1 LAKAWL
7 RHWPEGV
14 PQNLAYPEISLP
26 EVLGATAKK
35 YPNNTAIVF
44 FGKKITYRELD
55 DLCDRFASALASLGV
70 RKGDRVGLFL
80 PNVPQFPICYYGALR
95 AGAIVVPCS
104 PLYKERELEFQL
116 NDSGAETA
124 VALDL
129 LYEHLA
135 PIREK
140 TKLRNV
146 ITTTVLDF
154 FPALLGKLAKVTG
167 KLKTVPC
174 PGTMSLKELLTK
186 HGEAPPKVSI
196 DPESDAALFQYTGG
210 TTGVPKGATLTHR
223 NLVVNALQVGSWLP
237 TLREGGEVMLAVLPY
252 FHIFGMTVAM
262 NMPVLRA
269 ASMVLQPRFE
279 VLEVLKAIQKYGV
292 TLFPGV
298 PTMYIALINHPE
310 TGKFN
315 LRTVRLCI
323 SGAAALPV
331 EVMRKF
337 EAITGGR
344 LVEGYGLT
352 ETSPVTHCNPLDRP
366 EKVRPGSIGI
376 PFPDTEAKIVD
387 IETGERDLPASEV
400 GELVIRGPQ
409 VMAGY
414 WNKPEETKYA
424 LRSGWLYTG
433 DIAKEDEDGY
443 FYIVDRK
450 KDMINVSGLKVWP
463 REVEE
468 VLYEHPAVKE
478 TGVVG
483 VSDPYRG
490 ETVKAFIVLK
500 EGFEGKTTAE
510 EIIQFCKEK
519 MASFKAPAQIEFVK
533 QLPKTAIGKI
543 LRRALKEE
551 AKK

>member
-1 LAKAWL
+1 MAKAWL

-14 PQNLAYPEISLP
+14 PQNLAYPEIPLP
-26 EVLGATAKK
+26 EILTATAKK

-44 FGKKITYRELD
+44 FGKKITYRDLD
-55 DLCDRFASALASLGV
+55 GLCDRFASALVSLGV
-70 RKGDRVGLFL
+70 RKGDRVALFL
-80 PNVPQFPICYYGALR
+80 PNVPQFLICYYGALR
-95 AGAIVVPCS
+95 AGTVVVPCS

-116 NDSGAETA
+116 NDSGAETI
-124 VALDL
+124 VALDI

-135 PIREK
+135 PIRAK

-146 ITTTVLDF
+146 ITTTIVDY
-154 FPALLGKLAKVTG
+154 FPAFLGVLAKLTG
-167 KLKTVPC
+167 KVKTVPC
-174 PGTMSLKELLTK
+174 PGTMSLKELLRK
-186 HGEAPPKVSI
+186 HSEAPPKVSI
-196 DPESDAALFQYTGG
+196 DPKSDAALFQYTGG
-210 TTGVPKGATLTHR
+210 TTGVPKGAMLTHH
-223 NLVVNALQVGSWLP
+223 NLTVNAVQVGFWLP

-262 NMPVLRA
+262 NMPVFRA

-279 VLEVLKAIQKYGV
+279 VLEVLKAIQRYGV
-292 TLFPGV
+292 SLFPGV
-298 PTMYIALINHPE
+298 PTMYVALVNHPE

-315 LRTVRLCI
+315 LRTVRFCI

-387 IETGERDLPASEV
+387 IETGEKDLPVNEV
-400 GELVIRGPQ
+400 GELAIRGPQ
-409 VMAGY
+409 VMTGY
-414 WNKPEETKYA
+414 WNKPEDTKHA
-424 LRSGWLYTG
+424 LRNGWLYTG
-433 DIAKEDEDGY
+433 DIAKVDEDGY

-450 KDMINVSGLKVWP
+450 KDVINVSGLKVWP

-483 VSDPYRG
+483 LTDPYRG
-490 ETVKAFIVLK
+490 ETVKAFVVLK
-500 EGFEGKTTAE
+500 EGYEGKTTAE
-510 EIIQFCKEK
+510 EIIQFCKDK
-519 MASFKAPAQIEFVK
+519 VASFKAPTQIEFVK
-533 QLPKTAIGKI
+533 KLPKTAIGKI

-551 AKK
+551 VKT

>member
-1 LAKAWL
+1 MAKVWL

-14 PQNLAYPEISLP
+14 PQNITYPEIPLA
-26 EVLGATAKK
+26 EILAATAKK
-35 YPNNTAIVF
+35 YPSNTAIVF
-44 FGKKITYRELD
+44 FGKRITYRELD
-55 DLCDRFASALASLGV
+55 DLCDRFASTLVSLGV
-70 RKGDRVGLFL
+70 KKGDRVALFL

-95 AGAIVVPCS
+95 SGAIVVPCS

-116 NDSGAETA
+116 NDSGAETI
-124 VALDL
+124 VALDI

-135 PIREK
+135 PIRQK

-146 ITTTVLDF
+146 ITTTILDY
-154 FPALLGKLAKVTG
+154 FPASLGALAKLTG
-167 KLKTVPC
+167 KVKTVSC
-174 PGTMSLKELLTK
+174 PGTMSLKELLMK
-186 HGEAPPKVSI
+186 HSEAPPKVSI
-196 DPESDAALFQYTGG
+196 DCKTDTALFQYTGG
-210 TTGVPKGATLTHR
+210 TTGVPKGAMLTHQ
-223 NLVVNALQVGSWLP
+223 NLVVNAVQVGSWLP

-262 NMPVLRA
+262 NMPVLKA

-298 PTMYIALINHPE
+298 PTMYVALINHPE
-310 TGKFN
+310 TGKFK
-315 LRTVRLCI
+315 LGTVRFCI

-331 EVMRKF
+331 EVMRRF

-366 EKVRPGSIGI
+366 ENVRPGSIGI

-387 IETGERDLPASEV
+387 IETGEKDLPANEV
-400 GELVIRGPQ
+400 GELAIRGPQ
-409 VMAGY
+409 VMASY
-414 WNKPEETKYA
+414 WNNPDETNYV

-433 DIAKEDEDGY
+433 DIAKVDEDGY

-478 TGVVG
+478 AGVVG
-483 VSDPYRG
+483 ITDPYRG

-500 EGFEGKTTAE
+500 EGFEGKTTAQ
-510 EIIQFCKEK
+510 EIMQFCKEK
-519 MASFKAPAQIEFVK
+519 MASFKAPTQIEFVK

-551 AKK
+551 AK

>member
-1 LAKAWL
+1 LVKAWL
-7 RHWPEGV
+7 RYWPEGV
-14 PQNLAYPEISLP
+14 PQTLTYPDTSLSEILT
-26 EVLGATAKK
+26 ATARK
-35 YPNNTAIVF
+35 YPNNAAIIF
-44 FGKKITYRELD
+44 FGKRITYRELD
-55 DLCDRFASALASLGV
+55 DLCNCFASALVSLGV
-70 RKGDRVGLFL
+70 KKDDRVALFL

-116 NDSGAETA
+116 NDSGAETV

-135 PIREK
+135 PIRGK

-146 ITTTVLDF
+146 ITATLLDY
-154 FPALLGKLAKVTG
+154 FPPLLGVLARLTG
-167 KLKTVPC
+167 KVKTVSC
-174 PGTMSLKELLTK
+174 PGTISLNELLK
-186 HGEAPPKVSI
+186 RHREAPPKVAI
-196 DPESDAALFQYTGG
+196 DPKSDQALFQYTGG
-210 TTGVPKGATLTHR
+210 TTGVPKGAMLTHY
-223 NLVVNALQVGSWLP
+223 NLAVNAVQVGSWLP

-262 NMPVLRA
+262 NMPVLKA
-269 ASMVLQPRFE
+269 ASMVLLPRFE
-279 VLEVLKAIQKYGV
+279 ALEVLKAIQKYGV

-298 PTMYIALINHPE
+298 PTMYIALINHPQ
-310 TGKFN
+310 TGRFN
-315 LRTVRLCI
+315 LKTVRLCI

-337 EAITGGR
+337 EALTGGR

-352 ETSPVTHCNPLDRP
+352 ETSPVTHCNPLDRS

-376 PFPDTEAKIVD
+376 PFPDTDAKIVD
-387 IETGERDLPASEV
+387 IETGEKDLSANEV
-400 GELVIRGPQ
+400 GELAIRGLQ
-409 VMAGY
+409 VMPGY

-424 LRSGWLYTG
+424 LRRGWLYTG
-433 DIAKEDEDGY
+433 DIAKMDEDGY

-478 TGVVG
+478 TGVIG
-483 VSDPYRG
+483 VADPYRG

-510 EIIQFCKEK
+510 EIIKFCKGK
-519 MASFKAPAQIEFVK
+519 IASFKAPTQVEFVK

-551 AKK
+551 ARK

>member
-1 LAKAWL
+1 
-7 RHWPEGV
+7 
-14 PQNLAYPEISLP
+14 
-26 EVLGATAKK
+26 
-35 YPNNTAIVF
+35 
-44 FGKKITYRELD
+44 
-55 DLCDRFASALASLGV
+55 
-70 RKGDRVGLFL
+70 
-80 PNVPQFPICYYGALR
+80 
-95 AGAIVVPCS
+95 
-104 PLYKERELEFQL
+104 
-116 NDSGAETA
+116 
-124 VALDL
+124 
-129 LYEHLA
+129 
-135 PIREK
+135 
-140 TKLRNV
+140 
-146 ITTTVLDF
+146 
-154 FPALLGKLAKVTG
+154 
-167 KLKTVPC
+167 
-174 PGTMSLKELLTK
+174 
-186 HGEAPPKVSI
+186 VSI
-196 DPESDAALFQYTGG
+196 NPKSDAALFQYTGG
-210 TTGVPKGATLTHR
+210 TTGVPKGAMLTHH

-279 VLEVLKAIQKYGV
+279 VLEALKAIQKNGV

-298 PTMYIALINHPE
+298 PTMYVALINHPE

-323 SGAAALPV
+323 SGAAALPI

-376 PFPDTEAKIVD
+376 PFSDTEAKIVD
-387 IETGERDLPASEV
+387 IETGEKDLAANEV
-400 GELVIRGPQ
+400 GELAIRGPQ

-424 LRSGWLYTG
+424 LRGGWLYTG
-433 DIAKEDEDGY
+433 DIAKVDEDGY

-468 VLYEHPAVKE
+468 VLYEHSAVKE
-478 TGVVG
+478 AGVVG
-483 VSDPYRG
+483 IVDPYRG

-500 EGFEGKTTAE
+500 EGFEGKTTTE
-510 EIIQFCKEK
+510 EIIQFCKER
-519 MASFKAPAQIEFVK
+519 MASFKAPTQIDFVK

-551 AKK
+551 TRK

>member
-1 LAKAWL
+1 MAKAWL

-14 PQNLAYPEISLP
+14 PQNLTYPEIPLS
-26 EVLGATAKK
+26 EVLTLTAKK
-35 YPNNTAIVF
+35 YPNNTAIIF
-44 FGKKITYRELD
+44 FGKKLAYHELD
-55 DLCDRFASALASLGV
+55 DLSSRFASALVSLGV
-70 RKGDRVGLFL
+70 KKGDRVALFL

-95 AGAIVVPCS
+95 AGAVVVPCS

-116 NDSGAETA
+116 NDSGAETV

-135 PIREK
+135 PIRGK
-140 TKLRNV
+140 TKLRNI
-146 ITTTVLDF
+146 ITTTILDF
-154 FPALLGKLAKVTG
+154 FPSFLGVLAKLTG

-174 PGTMSLKELLTK
+174 PGTMSLKELLAK

-196 DPESDAALFQYTGG
+196 NPRNDAALFQYTGG
-210 TTGVPKGATLTHR
+210 TTGVPKGAMLTHH

-279 VLEVLKAIQKYGV
+279 VLEVLKAIQKHGV

-376 PFPDTEAKIVD
+376 PFSDTEAKIVD
-387 IETGERDLPASEV
+387 IETGEKDLAANEV
-400 GELVIRGPQ
+400 GELAIQGPQ

-424 LRSGWLYTG
+424 LRDGWLYTG
-433 DIAKEDEDGY
+433 DIAKVDEDGY

-468 VLYEHPAVKE
+468 VLYEHSAVKE
-478 TGVVG
+478 AGVVG

-500 EGFEGKTTAE
+500 DGFEGKTTVE
-510 EIIQFCKEK
+510 EIVRFCKEK
-519 MASFKAPAQIEFVK
+519 MASFKAPSQVEFVK

-543 LRRALKEE
+543 LRRALKERA
-551 AKK
+551 AK